1 MQMVT
6 VVPGQGGQFQS
17 VVPLTKAR
25 FYKGGDKQSTGGL
38 GQEVGEWAAFPG
50 EGGKGGL
57 RSPNRGVEEH
67 LEERL
72 RSGVLS
78 ASLGAPEVTLGK
90 DGRESQEQREK
101 GSAGR
106 TEKQGRAEGKETCP
120 EGFAF
125 QVEAKGNRNM
135 SHPRTSWPQIQDEM
149 LGEGCSLPRGRR
161 EGRGGHER
169 PDAAARMGRGYW
181 GCHKPFP
188 GPKVL

>member
-1 MQMVT
+1 MQILT
-6 VVPGQGGQFQS
+6 VVPGQGGWFQA

-50 EGGKGGL
+50 EGGKGRL
-57 RSPNRGVEEH
+57 RSLHRRVRER

-78 ASLGAPEVTLGK
+78 VFRGAPEVTPGR
-90 DGRESQEQREK
+90 DGRESQEQWEK
-101 GSAGR
+101 GSSGR
-106 TEKQGRAEGKETCP
+106 TVKQCRAEGKETCP

-135 SHPRTSWPQIQDEM
+135 SHPSIHWPQIQDEM

-161 EGRGGHER
+161 GGEG
-169 PDAAARMGRGYW
+169 
-181 GCHKPFP
+181 
-188 GPKVL
+188 